1 MKLKL
6 DTLLENIPLNFPE
19 PADISSRSKA
29 AESNNFNIIAQL
41 NQTEVIRKEIHLQKS
56 VHLPT
61 IDLEAN
67 YGVQDNTSTF
77 SLRGDT
83 QSIGF

>member
-19 PADISSRSKA
+19 PANISSRSKA

-56 VHLPT
+56 V
-61 IDLEAN
+61 
-67 YGVQDNTSTF
+67 QDSTSTF
-77 SLRGDT
+77 ALRGDT
-83 QSIGF
+83 QSIGL